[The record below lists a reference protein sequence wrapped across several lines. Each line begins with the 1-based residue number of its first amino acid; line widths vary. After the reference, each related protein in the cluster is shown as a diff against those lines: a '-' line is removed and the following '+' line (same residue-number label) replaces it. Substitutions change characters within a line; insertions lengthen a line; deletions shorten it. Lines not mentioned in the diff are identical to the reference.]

1 MRRRR
6 RRHSGYRGIF
16 GADFYLELQDH
27 GLLEQRKVMP
37 EMLKLSRETGIQ
49 LVVTNDVHYVRSR
62 STPCRI

>member
-1 MRRRR
+1 
-6 RRHSGYRGIF
+6 
-16 GADFYLELQDH
+16 
-27 GLLEQRKVMP
+27 MP